1 MATRIYGLLRAAAIA
16 AGATAILGSWLAT
29 VARAELKESEVP
41 ATSVVPSAPESSSAA
56 APAPSPA
63 APARAPAP
71 KLKTAP
77 RRPAATHEVEVE
89 PANARLKLLKDTS
102 VYSEPAK
109 SSKKLEMVHADMF
122 VIVTGSTRY
131 YLQVKL
137 KSGQTGYLEPSAVD
151 LEKPADKVFMLTSNA
166 AVLEKP
172 NRWGKKLSEVHKGHN
187 VHVVGMALNYMKIRM
202 KSGIQGYIPMAALE

>member
-1 MATRIYGLLRAAAIA
+1 MATRIYGSLRAAAIA
-16 AGATAILGSWLAT
+16 ACAIAILGGWLAT
-29 VARAELKESEVP
+29 AARAELKESEVP
-41 ATSVVPSAPESSSAA
+41 ATSVVPAAPESSPAA

-63 APARAPAP
+63 APARARAP
-71 KLKTAP
+71 KPKTAV
-77 RRPAATHEVEVE
+77 RRPAVTHAVEVE
-89 PANARLKLLKDTS
+89 PANARLKLLKDTW

-137 KSGQTGYLEPSAVD
+137 KSGKVGYLEPSAVA
-151 LEKPADKVFMLTSNA
+151 LEKPADKVFLLTSNA
-166 AVLEKP
+166 PVLEKP

-202 KSGIQGYIPMAALE
+202 KSGLQGYIPMAALE